1 MSVQSEIDRII
12 TAVGNAYSKVSEK
25 GGMVPASQTVAN
37 LATTIESIPGG
48 KPEQSKTLT
57 LGAAAPSTVTPDSGK
72 VLSSVPVELD
82 TSVIKAE
89 NIKKDV
95 TMLGVTG
102 THEGGGGGG
111 GYSFT
116 FPATATNFPRE
127 TKLIFADGTMQN
139 FQDFPSSLAGQTF
152 HNVIMWGW
160 ANTNYLYPV
169 YDVSFTG
176 KMINYS
182 IYANSSILQN
192 NFSTLDY
199 LEPPVAFYICE
210 DIVMTKFIERNDE

>member
-25 GGMVPASQTVAN
+25 GGTLPASQTVAN
-37 LATTIESIPGG
+37 LATAIESIPGG

-72 VLSSVPVELD
+72 VLSSVPVVLD

-116 FPATATNFPRE
+116 FPATATNFPQK
-127 TKLIFADGTMQN
+127 TKLIFADGTTQN
-139 FQDFPSSLAGQTF
+139 FDDFPSSLAGQTF

-160 ANTNYLYPV
+160 AYERYIYPV

-176 KMINYS
+176 KMISYS
-182 IYANSSILQN
+182 VHRNSEILQN
-192 NFSTLDY
+192 NFSKLDY
-199 LEPPVAFYICE
+199 FEPPVAFYICE
-210 DIVMTKFIERNDE
+210 DIVMTKFSERNDD